1 MRVRQDMKNDQYLR
15 NLKILSEHWLIL
27 PFAISL
33 ELHKSRESI
42 MSFDSST
49 FSSITDLTTVTLKK
63 TFRTHSHWCY
73 ILILQDTFS
82 TQISEGLHKQSV

>member
-42 MSFDSST
+42 VNFHSST
-49 FSSITDLTTVTLKK
+49 SSSITDLT

-73 ILILQDTFS
+73 ILILQDTF
-82 TQISEGLHKQSV
+82 